1 MSYKYRSYNTVNLQ
15 HLTIGKQ
22 LSQVLD
28 HNALIYHILN
38 ITVKVNHLNSVTS
51 KKSVYLAEI

>member
-1 MSYKYRSYNTVNLQ
+1 MSYKYRSYNTVNLE
-15 HLTIGKQ
+15 HLAIGKQ

-51 KKSVYLAEI
+51 K